1 MAELEKELKNALAE
15 MHKSIDEN
23 IKAVEEKAGEKGAEY
38 QAAIAKLDE
47 SIKSL
52 DDQVVELAQKH
63 QMQPEKLEAKSF
75 GDLVMQSDG
84 IKSFL
89 DGKTTRG
96 RVELKNTILNGG
108 GTSRLEQLD
117 GVQGSAF
124 RRLTVMPTLM
134 MGRAN
139 SDAIHYPIENTW
151 TNNAAVT
158 VEGNLKPESDLD
170 FLDVTKNIKTIAHKI
185 KVSKQALADSSFL
198 SSYIDRRMRH
208 GVNQAI
214 ESYVISDATDGWVG
228 NSTATTPADTTDI
241 YGLANKMKYEIIA
254 AEYEPAYF
262 YMNPS
267 DWSTAETTRRATGDD
282 AFIAGTG
289 AVAYVNNGLTPMLWG
304 LPVVL
309 TNSVPAG
316 TMYCKA
322 MDADMYADRES
333 TVVEMFEQDEDN
345 VSYNRITVRA
355 EARGAECVFAPL
367 AIRSGDITS
376 ITAPV

>member
-1 MAELEKELKNALAE
+1 MAELEKELKSALAE

-75 GDLVMQSDG
+75 GDLVMESDG

-89 DGKTTRG
+89 DGTQTRG
-96 RVELKNTILNGG
+96 RVEVKNTILNGG
-108 GTSRLEQLD
+108 GTSSIDQLGAVMGGAFQRL
-117 GVQGSAF
+117 S
-124 RRLTVMPTLM
+124 VMPTLM
-134 MGRAN
+134 TGTMSGNVAQ
-139 SDAIHYPIENTW
+139 YPIEGSW

-158 VEGNLKPESDLD
+158 VEGNTKPESDLSLVD
-170 FLDVTKNIKTIAHKI
+170 TTKTAKTIPHTI

-198 SSYIDRRMRH
+198 GSYIERRMRH
-208 GVNQAI
+208 GVNKKLEA
-214 ESYVISDATDGWVG
+214 YVISDATDGWVG
-228 NSTATTPADTTDI
+228 NSTATSPLLTTDI

-254 AEYEPAYF
+254 ADYEPAYF

-309 TNSVPAG
+309 TNSVAAG
-316 TMYCKA
+316 SMYCKS
-322 MDADMYADRES
+322 MDADMFLDRES
-333 TVVEMFEQDEDN
+333 TVVEMFEQDGDN
-345 VSYNRITVRA
+345 VQKNLVTVRA
-355 EARGAECVFAPL
+355 EARGVECVFAPL
-367 AIRSGDITS
+367 AIRSGDITG
-376 ITAPV
+376 ITA